1 MKQSKRDLITAAF
14 HNQETGRMALG
25 FWHHFLKDETGAD
38 AFLHPE
44 LTDEVIQGQED
55 FYQAFSPDMIKIM
68 TDGFFS
74 YPAEILQKPLTSRK
88 ALSEI
93 KPLGKSSVWF
103 ESQIAYAKLLQKK
116 YGSEVPLFYNVFAV
130 PRTIE
135 FMQQTAGSP
144 IDLGAW
150 VREEP
155 ETLTKAMDII
165 STDYAE
171 LAKLSSA
178 KQEWTGFTFP
188 STT

>member
-1 MKQSKRDLITAAF
+1 
-14 HNQETGRMALG
+14 
-25 FWHHFLKDETGAD
+25 
-38 AFLHPE
+38 
-44 LTDEVIQGQED
+44 
-55 FYQAFSPDMIKIM
+55 MIKIM

-135 FMQQTAGSP
+135 FMQRDSRKPDRPWRMGEGRAGNAHK
-144 IDLGAW
+144 GN
-150 VREEP
+150 
-155 ETLTKAMDII
+155 
-165 STDYAE
+165 
-171 LAKLSSA
+171 
-178 KQEWTGFTFP
+178 GHHFH
-188 STT
+188 

>member
-14 HNQETGRMALG
+14 HNQETGRTALG

-155 ETLTKAMDII
+155 ETLTKAMAWIC
-165 STDYAE
+165 
-171 LAKLSSA
+171 L
-178 KQEWTGFTFP
+178 
-188 STT
+188 

>member
-14 HNQETGRMALG
+14 HNQETGRTALG

-116 YGSEVPLFYNVFAV
+116 
-130 PRTIE
+130 
-135 FMQQTAGSP
+135 
-144 IDLGAW
+144 
-150 VREEP
+150 
-155 ETLTKAMDII
+155 
-165 STDYAE
+165 
-171 LAKLSSA
+171 
-178 KQEWTGFTFP
+178 
-188 STT
+188 

>member
-14 HNQETGRMALG
+14 HNQETGRTALG

-103 ESQIAYAKLLQKK
+103 ESQIAYAKLLQR
-116 YGSEVPLFYNVFAV
+116 STAV
-130 PRTIE
+130 K
-135 FMQQTAGSP
+135 F
-144 IDLGAW
+144 
-150 VREEP
+150 
-155 ETLTKAMDII
+155 
-165 STDYAE
+165 
-171 LAKLSSA
+171 LSS
-178 KQEWTGFTFP
+178 TMCSP
-188 STT
+188 SQGRSNSCSRQPEARSTLAHG